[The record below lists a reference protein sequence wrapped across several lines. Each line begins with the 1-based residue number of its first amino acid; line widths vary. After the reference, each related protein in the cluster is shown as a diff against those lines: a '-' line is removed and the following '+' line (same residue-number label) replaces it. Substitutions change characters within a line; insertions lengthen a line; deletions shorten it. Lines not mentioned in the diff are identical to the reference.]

1 MFDLSSFIYDGIIDG
16 IAQGQSRFV
25 ITERAAAWMARGV
38 LTPEQMQAISDA
50 LDARDAPAE
59 DVPTVFPL
67 DEPTVIPEL

>member
-1 MFDLSSFIYDGIIDG
+1 MFDLSTFVFDGIMDG

-38 LTPEQMQAISDA
+38 LTPDQMQAVSDA

-59 DVPTVFPL
+59 DT
-67 DEPTVIPEL
+67 PTVIPEI

>member
-1 MFDLSSFIYDGIIDG
+1 MFDLSAFVFDGIMDG

-38 LTPEQMQAISDA
+38 LAADQMQAISDA

-59 DVPTVFPL
+59 DA
-67 DEPTVIPEL
+67 PTVIPEI